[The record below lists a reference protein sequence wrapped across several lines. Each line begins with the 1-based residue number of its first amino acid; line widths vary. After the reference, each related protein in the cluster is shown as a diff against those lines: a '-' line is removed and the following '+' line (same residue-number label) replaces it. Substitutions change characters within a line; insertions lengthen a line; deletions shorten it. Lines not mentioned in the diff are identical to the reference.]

1 MERNKNIEAHTDDLL
16 KQAHGLLDEL
26 DDVRRKYGLVGE
38 MPPQANGSWQRG
50 DAGQGSVQKEKA
62 AVALK
67 EEEVIMTDQDQQ
79 KEKETQEAKA
89 PAEDQPVYYDADG
102 NPVPPVVY
110 YDAQGRPVVP
120 AFAAQ
125 PVPAQ
130 PEEQYETLP
139 DGTRVRVV
147 YQEPES
153 KRTSAAKQ
161 PASPKQQAAPVK
173 QDKPSPKQEAAASM
187 RVIYEAPDAHLANKA
202 PKQQE
207 DEDHTQPSV
216 PAAQQPSAP
225 LEKTAPPSSSSL
237 ADLFAEAG
245 QDTGNQKKKQKKE
258 KGRFG
263 DGWLPWRG
271 DTAAE
276 KVRRTVFLLALATL
290 LVCLP
295 FLGYRLYEGWYN
307 DYFTKQLAG
316 QVQTGLDESA
326 WEDIRARHP
335 GVNFPEGMNPAY
347 ADLYAANQDMVG
359 WLKIENTKYINFPIV
374 QTTDNDIYLKRDF
387 YGRKTDYGN
396 PFLDFRNNAKEL
408 DRNTI
413 IFGHHMRSGDQEF
426 SELTDYLTIDGFKRH
441 PVIDFSTLYA
451 DYKWKVYA
459 VFLTNS
465 KAQHDNGYVFNYIFT
480 NLESDDKFMEYVS
493 EIDQRKL
500 YSTGVDIKP
509 TDKIL
514 TLSTCNYD
522 WDAQRLVV
530 VARLVREGEN
540 PSVDTSLAKKNE
552 NPRYPQ
558 IYYDQKGITNPYRD
572 AKKWEA

>member
-1 MERNKNIEAHTDDLL
+1 
-16 KQAHGLLDEL
+16 
-26 DDVRRKYGLVGE
+26 
-38 MPPQANGSWQRG
+38 
-50 DAGQGSVQKEKA
+50 
-62 AVALK
+62 
-67 EEEVIMTDQDQQ
+67 
-79 KEKETQEAKA
+79 
-89 PAEDQPVYYDADG
+89 
-102 NPVPPVVY
+102 
-110 YDAQGRPVVP
+110 
-120 AFAAQ
+120 
-125 PVPAQ
+125 
-130 PEEQYETLP
+130 
-139 DGTRVRVV
+139 
-147 YQEPES
+147 
-153 KRTSAAKQ
+153 
-161 PASPKQQAAPVK
+161 
-173 QDKPSPKQEAAASM
+173 
-187 RVIYEAPDAHLANKA
+187 
-202 PKQQE
+202 
-207 DEDHTQPSV
+207 
-216 PAAQQPSAP
+216 
-225 LEKTAPPSSSSL
+225 
-237 ADLFAEAG
+237 
-245 QDTGNQKKKQKKE
+245 
-258 KGRFG
+258 
-263 DGWLPWRG
+263 
-271 DTAAE
+271 
-276 KVRRTVFLLALATL
+276 
-290 LVCLP
+290 
-295 FLGYRLYEGWYN
+295 
-307 DYFTKQLAG
+307 
-316 QVQTGLDESA
+316 
-326 WEDIRARHP
+326 
-335 GVNFPEGMNPAY
+335 MNPAY

-522 WDAQRLVV
+522 WDEQRLVV

-558 IYYDQKGITNPYRD
+558 IYYDQKGITNPYRN

>member
-1 MERNKNIEAHTDDLL
+1 MECGGDKAVRTDGTLL
-16 KQAHGLLDEL
+16 QANALLDEL
-26 DDVRRKYGLVGE
+26 EEVRRKYGLAE
-38 MPPQANGSWQRG
+38 ERKLPSG
-50 DAGQGSVQKEKA
+50 DFRQSGGQEKKA
-62 AVALK
+62 AAASKK
-67 EEEVIMTDQDQQ
+67 EGVIMTDQDKQ
-79 KEKETQEAKA
+79 KERVPQETQS

-102 NPVPPVVY
+102 NPVTPVVY
-110 YDAQGRPVVP
+110 YDAQGRPVGPV
-120 AFAAQ
+120 FAAQ
-125 PVPAQ
+125 PVQTPPQ
-130 PEEQYETLP
+130 EQYETLP

-153 KRTSAAKQ
+153 KRTSAAKPPAAPKPQ
-161 PASPKQQAAPVK
+161 ASPAKG
-173 QDKPSPKQEAAASM
+173 DKPAPDMEQHASM
-187 RVIYEAPDAHLANKA
+187 RVVYEAPDAHHEAKPPEQAAA
-202 PKQQE
+202 PQN
-207 DEDHTQPSV
+207 V
-216 PAAQQPSAP
+216 PAA
-225 LEKTAPPSSSSL
+225 TPPSKPQGETPPASSGL
-237 ADLFAEAG
+237 ADLFAEAEEEPASG
-245 QDTGNQKKKQKKE
+245 KRKKKKKE

-263 DGWLPWRG
+263 DSWLPWRG

-276 KVRRTVFLLALATL
+276 KVRRMVFLLALATL

-347 ADLYAANQDMVG
+347 ADLYAANQEMVG

-374 QTTDNDIYLKRDF
+374 QAKNNEKYLGLDF
-387 YGRKTDYGN
+387 YNRKTNYGN
-396 PFLDFRNNAKEL
+396 PFLDFRNNRKEL

-413 IFGHHMRSGDQEF
+413 VFGHHMRSGDQEF
-426 SELTDYLTIDGFKRH
+426 SELTDYLTIDGFKRN

-451 DYKWKVYA
+451 NYKWKVYA

-465 KAQHDNGYVFNYIFT
+465 KAEHDNGYIFNYIFT
-480 NLESDDKFMEYVS
+480 NLDSDDKFMEYVS

-500 YSTGVDIKP
+500 YSTGVDIQP

-530 VARLVREGEN
+530 VARLLREGEH

-558 IYYDQKGITNPYRD
+558 IYYDKKGIANPYRD
-572 AKKWEA
+572 AEKWKP